1 MWKFV
6 QLSQILQKNV
16 EAKRAKVKICKSVW
30 VICTRWNIK
39 KNMRVLYQRE
49 IFLKSEFFCEQ
60 PKVGED
66 FGCDQFK
73 IFVTKKWIK
82 RLTSRLKKA
91 SRSFF
96 CLKRF
101 TRHSVTRFRWLMK
114 SRKQDRKRKKSVF
127 YSLPRFVRKNRQKK
141 FPRKNTLPLLKIGQ
155 LWEKVE
161 EKLWA
166 ENWHVKNPFIIF

>member
-1 MWKFV
+1 MYVVCMCMCNVYVYVYLYVFV
-6 QLSQILQKNV
+6 VCFCLCLCQCVRKGV
-16 EAKRAKVKICKSVW
+16 HVRVRV
-30 VICTRWNIK
+30 
-39 KNMRVLYQRE
+39 RVLECVY
-49 IFLKSEFFCEQ
+49 ICVL
-60 PKVGED
+60 
-66 FGCDQFK
+66 
-73 IFVTKKWIK
+73 
-82 RLTSRLKKA
+82 